1 MFSCRRPPLA
11 GLCCFVAWALA
22 PAVGHSAGEAASRGI
37 ATEVHGEVAG
47 YTDSDAVTVFTPSVG
62 VKVRDTGS
70 GWSAGGSYLVD
81 VVSAASVDI
90 VSTATERWTEVR
102 HAGGVQAGYKPYEL
116 GATVSGSVSREPD
129 YLSLT
134 GGVRLDWD
142 LAHKTVTPAL
152 GYAFTHDTAG
162 RTGTPFSIYSLE
174 TDRHALNTD
183 VALVLDRSTTLNLGA
198 DLVFEVGNQ
207 EKPYRYVPLFAEDVA
222 PKVVPGMS
230 LETVNLARLPGRTAE
245 RLPTTRQRY
254 AASAR
259 LAQRHAHDTL
269 VAKER
274 VYTDSWGLKATTTD
288 LRWVFDLTRQLQLWP
303 ALRVHFQ
310 TGVSFW
316 RLAYVGSVAA
326 SGSLAVPRYR
336 TGDRELSPLGEG
348 TLGAGLRL
356 NLGSPADPS
365 AFAITFLADGMLTRY
380 SQALFVQQ
388 RFGAFTAVQLEV
400 KL

>member
-1 MFSCRRPPLA
+1 MQLRRPPPLV
-11 GLCCFVAWALA
+11 GLICFAVCALA
-22 PAVGHSAGEAASRGI
+22 PAIGWAAGDPAAHGVT
-37 ATEVHGEVAG
+37 TELHGEVAG
-47 YTDSDAVTVFTPSVG
+47 YTDSDSVTVFTPSVG
-62 VKVRDTGS
+62 VGLRDTGT

-102 HAGGVQAGYKPYEL
+102 HAGALHAGYKPYEL

-134 GGVRLDWD
+134 GGGRFDWD
-142 LAHKTVTPAL
+142 LAQKTVTPAL
-152 GYAFTHDTAG
+152 GYAFTHDVAG
-162 RTGTPFSIYSLE
+162 RTGTPFSVYSLE

-183 VALVLDRSTTLNLGA
+183 LALVLDRSTVLNLGT

-222 PKVVPGMS
+222 PRVKPGTS
-230 LETVNLARLPGRTAE
+230 VEAVNLVRLPGRTAE

-254 AASAR
+254 AVSAR

-269 VAKER
+269 VAKQR
-274 VYTDSWGLKATTTD
+274 FYTDSWGLRATTSD

-303 ALRVHFQ
+303 ALRIHLQ
-310 TGVSFW
+310 SGVSFW
-316 RLAYVGSVAA
+316 KLAYVGSVATD
-326 SGSLAVPRYR
+326 GTLGVPRYR

-348 TLGAGLRL
+348 TLGGGVRL
-356 NLGSPADPS
+356 NLGSPSDPS
-365 AFAITFLADGMLTRY
+365 AFGITFLADGMLTRY
-380 SQALFVQQ
+380 SNALFVKQ
-388 RFGAFTAVQLEV
+388 RLGAFTAAQLEL